1 MSNTSAPQDVIDAEA
16 SFDECKNVRV
26 SALATKTLVG
36 SRTQRRTA
44 SRKESRSKERR
55 EATKQDLVLQMLRRQ
70 SGVGIDDIVSK
81 THWQPHS
88 VRGFLSAIVRKKL
101 KLRLVSEVGKD
112 GVRRYHVAR
121 LKAAKPRA

>member
-36 SRTQRRTA
+36 SPTQRRTA

-70 SGVGIDDIVSK
+70 SGVSIDNIVSK
-81 THWQPHS
+81 TAWQRHGPRLPEWRRAQEAQAPACIGTRQGRRAPLS
-88 VRGFLSAIVRKKL
+88 RGTA
-101 KLRLVSEVGKD
+101 
-112 GVRRYHVAR
+112 
-121 LKAAKPRA
+121 